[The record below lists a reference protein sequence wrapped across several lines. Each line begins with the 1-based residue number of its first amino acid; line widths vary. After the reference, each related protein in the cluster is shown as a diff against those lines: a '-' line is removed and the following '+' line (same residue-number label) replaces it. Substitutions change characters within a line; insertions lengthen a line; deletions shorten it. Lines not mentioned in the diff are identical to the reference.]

1 MVKFKEKIIK
11 NGSNKNIFHPVKR
24 ENEKVLRIKHKSN
37 ESNSAVD
44 INNAL
49 FFLLDSVSLPLAQQ
63 MCNAKKKGANL
74 YDAID
79 SQFDHNISPGNYN
92 GMNYLLLNVAASLSI
107 VNIAPITFEDL
118 AIN

>member
-11 NGSNKNIFHPVKR
+11 NGSNKNISHPVKR

-44 INNAL
+44 IKNAL
-49 FFLLDSVSLPLAQQ
+49 FFLLDSVSLPFGSTDCA
-63 MCNAKKKGANL
+63 MRKKKGANL

-79 SQFDHNISPGNYN
+79 SQFDHNISGNYN
-92 GMNYLLLNVAASLSI
+92 GMNYLLFNVAGSLSI
-107 VNIAPITFEDL
+107 VNIAPIMFEDL

>member
-1 MVKFKEKIIK
+1 M
-11 NGSNKNIFHPVKR
+11 R
-24 ENEKVLRIKHKSN
+24 
-37 ESNSAVD
+37 
-44 INNAL
+44 
-49 FFLLDSVSLPLAQQ
+49 
-63 MCNAKKKGANL
+63 KKKGANL

>member
-24 ENEKVLRIKHKSN
+24 EDEKVLRIKQKSN
-37 ESNSAVD
+37 ESNSVVD
-44 INNAL
+44 IKNAFIFPTWFCFITFWL
-49 FFLLDSVSLPLAQQ
+49 NRL
-63 MCNAKKKGANL
+63 CNAKKKGANL

-79 SQFDHNISPGNYN
+79 SQFDHNISGNYN
-92 GMNYLLLNVAASLSI
+92 GMNYLLFNVAGSLSI
-107 VNIAPITFEDL
+107 VNIASIMFEDL